1 MLFLGLEPLNRH
13 HEVQFDTRFIFF
25 FNFGYVRLKFS
36 VEPCR
41 NPGMI
46 PKATAGVCTSIKY
59 TRLLESI
66 CVRKPIYHSLRDFY
80 TRSDLEEGPQS
91 ITSDFTRQSPTKLS
105 AHTKRKDTSQR
116 IIFQTQTLCIN
127 MRKDIDQG
135 EPCEDSEKSGD
146 SQEPT
151 QNQDAQNKK
160 DQSEK
165 VRDESAQN
173 EKPPNYRS
181 QTGGH
186 QRPNF
191 SRAPTADSVLAS
203 MSGDP
208 KTTRQLDTVMSQL
221 DAEGKAQL
229 SDLVSRFASGAR
241 RKGRIDETEAYREQN
256 PWHDTPRERPVFS
269 LGEPFPRKDGSDP
282 DSASVSIPDTR
293 PKEKP
298 VFSLGEP
305 LPHKVRRM
313 QRQGTA
319 GRQPAEDDVE
329 QGLRQRPQK
338 EQRDD
343 TSPDSQ
349 KTTDTGETL
358 HGTHTR
364 QSMASV
370 ETQKTHRGSQD
381 QGTDT
386 AQQFRVS
393 DIASSL
399 WSTIRVL
406 RHASITYSWVSIIH
420 TLLSFALGQ

>member
-1 MLFLGLEPLNRH
+1 M
-13 HEVQFDTRFIFF
+13 T
-25 FNFGYVRLKFS
+25 
-36 VEPCR
+36 
-41 NPGMI
+41 
-46 PKATAGVCTSIKY
+46 
-59 TRLLESI
+59 
-66 CVRKPIYHSLRDFY
+66 
-80 TRSDLEEGPQS
+80 
-91 ITSDFTRQSPTKLS
+91 
-105 AHTKRKDTSQR
+105 
-116 IIFQTQTLCIN
+116 
-127 MRKDIDQG
+127 KDIDQG
-135 EPCEDSEKSGD
+135 EPCESLEKSGD

-151 QNQDAQNKK
+151 QKLNAQNKK

-165 VRDESAQN
+165 AQNQSLGAQN
-173 EKPPNYRS
+173 EKPSNYRL
-181 QTGGH
+181 QTGQH

-221 DAEGKAQL
+221 DAEGKEQL

-269 LGEPFPRKDGSDP
+269 LGEPFPRKDGNDQ
-282 DSASVSIPDTR
+282 DSVSVSVPDTR
-293 PKEKP
+293 SKEKP

-305 LPHKVRRM
+305 LPHKVRRV

-349 KTTDTGETL
+349 KTTDTSDTL
-358 HGTHTR
+358 HGSHAR
-364 QSMASV
+364 QSAASIK
-370 ETQKTHRGSQD
+370 TQKTHRGSQD

-393 DIASSL
+393 NSRYVLSRLPSESRGTRREQTRDSHRYRPLSL
-399 WSTIRVL
+399 SYF
-406 RHASITYSWVSIIH
+406 SNC
-420 TLLSFALGQ
+420 